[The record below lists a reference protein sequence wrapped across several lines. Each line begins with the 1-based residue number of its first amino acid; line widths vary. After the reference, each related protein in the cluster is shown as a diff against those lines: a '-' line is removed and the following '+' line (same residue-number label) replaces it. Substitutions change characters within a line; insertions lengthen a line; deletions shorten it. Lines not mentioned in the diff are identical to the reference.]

1 MGIAGF
7 STWFQKQ
14 HPGAYLPLSNL
25 PPFDHV
31 YIDMASILHT
41 VLRRGVA
48 RGIQRRKDVAEEA
61 ACTNVWTT
69 RLLMNL

>member
-14 HPGAYLPLSNL
+14 HPGAYVPLSDL

-48 RGIQRRKDVAEEA
+48 LGEVASKK
-61 ACTNVWTT
+61 V
-69 RLLMNL
+69 R